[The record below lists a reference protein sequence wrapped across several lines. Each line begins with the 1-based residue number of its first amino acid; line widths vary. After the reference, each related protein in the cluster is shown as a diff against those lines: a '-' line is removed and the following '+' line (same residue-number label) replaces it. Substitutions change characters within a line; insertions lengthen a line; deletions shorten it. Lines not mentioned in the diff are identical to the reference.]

1 MQLPLVLGLAALG
14 VQLATALD
22 VSVCGDATYA
32 LSESRG
38 ALCSGAGAVPAG
50 TACPLRGDVAVAD
63 CHNYLPSY
71 LDGSCVAPEDAEC
84 RIVTGS
90 TWGCVLPSVGCGDG
104 SSAPEATPAATMPT
118 EEDRSCPTWEFDG
131 EDDVVESIDT
141 SSVFD
146 GNEDY
151 DESWFTQT
159 TTVTELYDYPGD
171 CIPGNRDPSD
181 GFSFN
186 GSSGDR
192 SPDNGAPCDRVSGD
206 RRTSD
211 RDADSFNRDSIND
224 VADYAGANDRSP
236 CDDGADN
243 DRAYYRDSIN
253 DVADYTGANDR
264 SPCDDGADN
273 DRAYYR
279 DSINDV
285 ADYA

>member
-14 VQLATALD
+14 MQLATALD

-84 RIVTGS
+84 RIVTES

-146 GNEDY
+146 GNDDY

-159 TTVTELYDYPGD
+159 TTVTELYDCGEVPVTTEAPATSAPETASPATQTPATASPATETPVTDSPSTATPVTEAPTTEPPVTESPVTDAPATETPEPSTETPSTTSPTTPG
-171 CIPGNRDPSD
+171 PTTE
-181 GFSFN
+181 
-186 GSSGDR
+186 
-192 SPDNGAPCDRVSGD
+192 APV
-206 RRTSD
+206 TTE
-211 RDADSFNRDSIND
+211 
-224 VADYAGANDRSP
+224 P
-236 CDDGADN
+236 
-243 DRAYYRDSIN
+243 
-253 DVADYTGANDR
+253 TT
-264 SPCDDGADN
+264 
-273 DRAYYR
+273 
-279 DSINDV
+279 
-285 ADYA
+285 